1 MTTQSKVSLQLDKIK
16 FNSNKLAI
24 SETSV
29 GVVANQFYQ
38 RVLDGEVSA
47 VDTYEAVKFIGDV
60 AEELKKCVDE
70 NGKNKFVDLM
80 RSEITAALNGG
91 KFITTKFGTKFSLA
105 ETGTKW
111 TYTDCGDPL
120 WNYYAAE
127 IKKLDELRKA
137 REKYLQTITVK
148 QPVGNVLIPQTG
160 ELHENV
166 EITPPIK
173 TSISSFKTE
182 LLKG

>member
-1 MTTQSKVSLQLDKIK
+1 MTTQSKVFLQLDKIK
-16 FNSNKLAI
+16 YNSNKLAI
-24 SETSV
+24 SEPSV
-29 GVVANQFYQ
+29 GIVANQFYQ

-47 VDTYEAVKFIGDV
+47 IDTYEAVKFMGDV

-80 RSEITAALNGG
+80 RAEIATQLNGE
-91 KFITTKFGTKFSLA
+91 KAVTTKFGTKFSLA
-105 ETGTKW
+105 EVGTKW
-111 TYTDCGDPL
+111 SYTDCGDPL

-127 IKKLDELRKA
+127 IKKLDDLRKT
-137 REKYLQTITVK
+137 REKYLQTITAK
-148 QPVGNVLIPQTG
+148 QPVGNVLVPQTG

-173 TSISSFKTE
+173 TSTSSFKAE